1 MKYLLPCTAC
11 GQKTPVATGQAGQT
25 IHCACGSA
33 LDIPSIRALRQLE
46 PVAEAP
52 AAPLWNKQKGLLF
65 VGSAIALC
73 SVAFCGAILFF
84 RPSLGN
90 FSMNVSVDKE
100 AVDREVDSLP
110 LADGYARFSLATA
123 AGSSGYADRLQKK
136 ELPPYLQL
144 SATPIID
151 FEHSGSKPL
160 AGNEFSKVAE
170 ATAKAR
176 QQIVTAR
183 QVRESLG
190 GWLIAGGVG
199 AILGVLI
206 VGLAIVIKPIK
217 RAPQQRRK
225 PQGAKSR

>member
-11 GQKTPVATGQAGQT
+11 GQTTPITTGQAGQT
-25 IHCACGSA
+25 IHCACGNA
-33 LDIPSIRALRQLE
+33 LEIPSIRAMRQLE

-65 VGSAIALC
+65 VGSAMALC
-73 SVAFCGAILFF
+73 SIAFCGAILFF
-84 RPSLGN
+84 RPSLGSI
-90 FSMNVSVDKE
+90 SMNISADKQ
-100 AVDREVDSLP
+100 AVDREVAALP
-110 LADGYARFSLATA
+110 LADGYTRFSLATA

-144 SATPIID
+144 SAVPIID

-160 AGNEFSKVAE
+160 ASTEFSKVAA

-176 QQIVTAR
+176 LQIMSAR
-183 QVRESLG
+183 QVREGLV

-199 AILGVLI
+199 AVLGVII
-206 VGLAIVIKPIK
+206 VGLAIVLKPAQ
-217 RAPQQRRK
+217 RVPQQRRR